1 MIWWRDPNTRKSV
14 IHGGNMAIT
23 KDNDLLVCNDQY
35 SYQIFS
41 YFLDIFIIFE
51 VFKENFDSYM
61 E

>member
-1 MIWWRDPNTRKSV
+1 
-14 IHGGNMAIT
+14 MAIT